1 MYDCLFSLR
10 MHCREREP
18 RWGYGVRTY
27 VRKNVC
33 LSENASTYVC
43 TNVSPAYAACT
54 LGRENPGEGVRM
66 YVSSAYA
73 DALSI
78 RCCTYVHSY
87 VYIRERERRGGGG
100 TFVRLQRTH
109 ELSIR
114 TVCRNSYYGEIPSGW
129 GCVRVGL
136 IIFRKGGDYTS
147 SNVPSK

>member
-1 MYDCLFSLR
+1 MSKWERQYVRMYDCLFSLR

-43 TNVSPAYAACT
+43 TNVSPAYACT

-100 TFVRLQRTH
+100 VHSYVSSVRMNCQFVRYVGIHIMER
-109 ELSIR
+109 SP
-114 TVCRNSYYGEIPSGW
+114 VVGVASGW
-129 GCVRVGL
+129 V
-136 IIFRKGGDYTS
+136 S
-147 SNVPSK
+147 